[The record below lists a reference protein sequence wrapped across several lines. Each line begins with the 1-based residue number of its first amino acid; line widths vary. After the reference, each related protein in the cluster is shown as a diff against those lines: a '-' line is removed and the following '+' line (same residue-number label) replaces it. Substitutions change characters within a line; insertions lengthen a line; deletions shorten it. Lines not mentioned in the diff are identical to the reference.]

1 MAKGSLRRFDVQAR
15 WSLWLSLASV
25 VTCLIMAGLLVR
37 NWHSDVR
44 QVMFANPKF
53 QPVYLICTALTMLL
67 STFGLALGLNS
78 AGQRRN
84 DLQRRSWL
92 GFFLGTG
99 VLALAIVFLVAFWM
113 LKLQAP
119 A

>member
-1 MAKGSLRRFDVQAR
+1 MV
-15 WSLWLSLASV
+15 
-25 VTCLIMAGLLVR
+25 GLLVR

-44 QVMFANPKF
+44 QIMFADPKF
-53 QPVYLICTALTMLL
+53 QPIYLMCTALTVLL
-67 STFGLALGLNS
+67 STFGLVLGWNS